1 MLDAAVSF
9 QTLNHTHTKPMK
21 LIKFAAVAL
30 VGLAASLNAQ
40 DKAADDK
47 VSATL
52 KGKLIVAQEDKI
64 VDAELKGAPEFY
76 VLYHSASW

>member
-1 MLDAAVSF
+1 
-9 QTLNHTHTKPMK
+9 MK
-21 LIKFAAVAL
+21 LIKFAAVALVAL